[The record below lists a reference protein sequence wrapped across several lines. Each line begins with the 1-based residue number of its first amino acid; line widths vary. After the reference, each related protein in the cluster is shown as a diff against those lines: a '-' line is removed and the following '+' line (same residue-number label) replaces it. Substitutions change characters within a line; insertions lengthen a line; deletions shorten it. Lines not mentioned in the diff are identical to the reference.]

1 MQYISTRHPDHGV
14 SLATALQEGLAPDGG
29 LYVPER
35 FPTLGPEA
43 FAGCETIEAV
53 AERLLRPFVAG
64 GQLEDDLP
72 AICEAMYGFP
82 VPLREAGRRTSVLE
96 LFHGPTAAF
105 KDVGARFL
113 ADSLAR
119 LNADAEQPLTILVA
133 TSGDTG
139 AAVAAAFWKKPNV
152 EVVVLYPKGKVSDRQ
167 EQQLTGWDT
176 NVQTVAVR
184 GVFDNCQR
192 LVKQA
197 FQHEEWQSRKRLSS
211 ANSINIGR
219 LLPQMTY
226 YAHASLQHWR
236 VHGTRPNVIVPS
248 GNLGNG
254 LACLYARECGLPIGE
269 VVLATNE
276 NRPVTHY
283 LETGTYEAFDT
294 EETLA
299 TAMDVGDPSN
309 MERLRFHWP
318 SADALSEAITAERV
332 TDDQIERQIRR
343 GPDAWDTVWDPHT
356 ACAVAVRE
364 RLDPNDEQDW
374 MLVATAHPA
383 KFPAVVEPR
392 VGRAVDVPE
401 ALSAVMARSHPVP
414 EIAPSLDALGTEVF
428 GNPEAVDTPDT

>member
-1 MQYISTRHPDHGV
+1 VQYLSTRTPDHRV
-14 SLATALQEGLAPDGG
+14 SLSTALQDGLAPDGG

-35 FPTLGPEA
+35 LPDLGPEA
-43 FAGCETIEAV
+43 FEGCTTIEAV
-53 AERLLRPFVAG
+53 AERLLRPFAAG
-64 GQLEDDLP
+64 DPLAEALP
-72 AICEAMYGFP
+72 AICEATYGFL
-82 VPLREAGRRTSVLE
+82 VPLRAVGRRTHVLE

-119 LNADAEQPLTILVA
+119 LNQEAEQPLTILVA

-167 EQQLTGWDT
+167 EKQLTGWDT
-176 NVQTVAVR
+176 NVQTVVVR
-184 GVFDNCQR
+184 GVFDDCQQ

-197 FQHEEWQSRKRLSS
+197 FQDPTWREHLRLSS

-236 VHGTRPNVIVPS
+236 AHGTRPNVIVPS

-254 LACLYARECGLPIGE
+254 LACLYARECGLPIGD

-276 NRPVTHY
+276 NRPVTHF
-283 LETGTYEAFDT
+283 LETGSYEAFET

-309 MERLRFHWP
+309 MERLRHHYP
-318 SADALSEAITAERV
+318 SAEALRTAITAERV
-332 TDDQIERQIRR
+332 TDEQIEHQIRR
-343 GPDAWDTVWDPHT
+343 GTHAWDTVWDPHT
-356 ACAVAVRE
+356 ATAVEARE
-364 RLDPNDEQDW
+364 RLDPEDEQDW
-374 MLVATAHPA
+374 ILVATAHPA
-383 KFPAVVEPR
+383 KFPEVVEPL
-392 VGRAVDVPE
+392 VGRAVGVPE
-401 ALSAVMARSHPVP
+401 PLAEVMARSHAVP
-414 EIAPSLDALGTEVF
+414 EIAPDLGALWDVVAGAQPEVSS
-428 GNPEAVDTPDT
+428 E

>member
-1 MQYISTRHPDHGV
+1 MQYLSTRTPDHRV
-14 SLATALQEGLAPDGG
+14 SLSTALQDGLAPDGG
-29 LYVPER
+29 LYVPEH
-35 FPTLGPEA
+35 FPDLGPEA
-43 FAGCETIEAV
+43 FEDCDTIEGV
-53 AERLLRPFVAG
+53 AERLLRPFA
-64 GQLEDDLP
+64 EDDALADALP
-72 AICEAMYGFP
+72 AICEATYGFP
-82 VPLREAGRRTSVLE
+82 VPLREVGRRTSVLE

-119 LNADAEQPLTILVA
+119 LNENADRPLTILVA

-139 AAVAAAFWKKPNV
+139 AAVAAAFWRKPNV

-167 EQQLTGWDT
+167 EKQLTGWSD
-176 NVQTVAVR
+176 NVQTVAVN
-184 GVFDNCQR
+184 GVFDDCQQ
-192 LVKQA
+192 LVKDA

-236 VHGTRPNVIVPS
+236 AHGTRPTVIVPS

-269 VVLATNE
+269 VVFATNE

-283 LETGTYEAFDT
+283 LETGDYEAFET
-294 EETLA
+294 QETLA

-309 MERLRFHWP
+309 MERLRHHWP
-318 SADALSEAITAERV
+318 TAEALRETITAEQV
-332 TDDQIERQIRR
+332 TDEQIERQIQR

-356 ACAVAVRE
+356 ATAVEVRE
-364 RLDPNDEQDW
+364 RLDHDDDRDW

-383 KFPAVVEPR
+383 KFPEVVEPL
-392 VGRAVDVPE
+392 VGHEIDIPE
-401 ALSAVMARSHPVP
+401 PLAEVMARSKSVP
-414 EIAPSLDALGTEVF
+414 QISPSLDDLGHIVF
-428 GNPEAVDTPDT
+428 DEEAPTSVS